1 MLRGPVPEHFH
12 FGARFHVGDGVIT
25 VYGLKTC
32 DTCRKALAWLKDEK
46 IAHRFVDVR
55 ADGIAKADVS
65 RFARAVG
72 WEKLL
77 NKASTTWRELD
88 EGVKSNLT
96 EGLAVAL
103 MVEHPTLIKRPVF
116 EMPGNRIVSGF
127 REAEKAAVKAAS
139 K

>member
-1 MLRGPVPEHFH
+1 M
-12 FGARFHVGDGVIT
+12 IT

-55 ADGIAKADVS
+55 ADGVTKSDVT
-65 RFARAVG
+65 RFAKAVG

-77 NKASTTWRELD
+77 NKASTTWRELG
-88 EGVKSNLT
+88 EGVKSNLN
-96 EGLAVAL
+96 EGLAIAL

-116 EMPGNRIVSGF
+116 DIDAKDGGRKIVSGF
-127 REAEKAAVKAAS
+127 RDAEKAAVKAAA

>member
-1 MLRGPVPEHFH
+1 M
-12 FGARFHVGDGVIT
+12 IT
-25 VYGLKTC
+25 VYGLKAC
-32 DTCRKALAWLKDEK
+32 DTCRKALAWLKGEK

-55 ADGIAKADVS
+55 ADGITKADVT
-65 RFARAVG
+65 RFAKAVG

-88 EGVKSNLT
+88 EGVKADLN
-96 EGLAVAL
+96 EALAIAL

-116 EMPGNRIVSGF
+116 DMGAKIVSGF
-127 REAEKAAVKAAS
+127 RDAEKAALKAAS